1 MDGLQSILDLDA
13 TELAAK
19 IKQGEYKSIDVVSA
33 YIAHLEKAN
42 AHINCLTFDRFEL
55 ARQEAAEADRA
66 IQSGQELGK
75 LHGVPISIKDC
86 FHVAGMATTSGL
98 PHRNDWIEKED
109 AEAVA
114 LLKREGAI
122 IIGKT
127 NTPALCF
134 CQETDNKLHGK
145 TNNPWDLTRTSG
157 GSSGGEGA
165 LIAVGGA
172 AVGLGADIGG
182 SIRFPS
188 HANGIIGFKSG
199 SNQVSAVGNFPPV
212 EIEEQD
218 RMLGIGAMAK
228 SVRDARLMN
237 EILSGHKRSFVDLD
251 AYTIVVP
258 EKDFHIP
265 LNEVTSNALDQLRES
280 LSEDFKVESEKPP
293 YFDPATVMWQEM
305 MSINGGKGMMKYM
318 SEDSKRSP
326 LTEFIREKLTG
337 KSEVHSYLSWAL
349 IGARLFKPSD
359 KRLEEIRQL
368 LQKGDEELK
377 QYFSKRIL
385 ILPVYH
391 ESAQKHGKLYGE
403 IFSMAKT
410 YKKYMPY
417 IAYANVWGLPALTLP
432 ITRDDQN
439 MPIGIQIISTNGNEN
454 AIFQLAEYLEET
466 VHKYAR
472 CTTYD

>member
-1 MDGLQSILDLDA
+1 MQSILDLDA

-19 IKQGEYKSIDVVSA
+19 IKQGEYTSYDVVST
-33 YIAHLEKAN
+33 YVTHLEKAN
-42 AHINCLTFDRFEL
+42 KHINCLTFDRFDL
-55 ARQEAAEADRA
+55 AKQEAREADLA
-66 IQSGQELGK
+66 IQSGQVVGR

-98 PHRNDWIEKED
+98 PHRKDWIEEQD

-114 LLKREGAI
+114 LLKQEGAI

-145 TNNPWDLTRTSG
+145 TNNPWDLSRTSG

-188 HANGIIGFKSG
+188 HSNGIVGFKSG
-199 SNQVSAVGNFPPV
+199 KSQVSAVGNFPHV
-212 EIEEQD
+212 AIEEQD
-218 RMLGIGAMAK
+218 RMLGVGAMAK

-237 EILSGHKRSFVDLD
+237 EVLSGHKRSFVDLD
-251 AYTIVVP
+251 AYTLVVP
-258 EKDFHIP
+258 EREFHIP
-265 LNEVTSNALDQLRES
+265 LNEITAKTLDELRQALAV
-280 LSEDFKVESEKPP
+280 DFQVESDKPP
-293 YFDPATVMWQEM
+293 YFDPTTVMWQEI
-305 MSINGGKGMMKYM
+305 MSINGGKQVMKLM
-318 SEDSKRSP
+318 SEDSNRNP
-326 LTEFIREKLTG
+326 ITEFVWEKLTG

-359 KRLEEIRQL
+359 KRLTEIRGL

-377 QYFSKRIL
+377 QYFAKRIL
-385 ILPVYH
+385 ILPVYY
-391 ESAQKHGKLYGE
+391 EPAQKHGKLYGE
-403 IFSMAKT
+403 IFSMTKS

-417 IAYANVWGLPALTLP
+417 VAYANVWGLPALTIP
-432 ITRDDQN
+432 ITRDEQN
-439 MPIGIQIISTNGNEN
+439 MPIGIQLISVNGNED
-454 AIFQLAEYLEET
+454 ALFQLAEYLEET
-466 VHKYAR
+466 VHKYTR